1 MCFRGDPVQTHK
13 NRFPF
18 EINNR
23 FSPPPNKIWSIPLYN
38 NIDQDHASNHIRT
51 EATKTF
57 EAIRSIINMSYINMS
72 TDVPAAGDAVW
83 TTVAALVDDSEQ
95 LKAVKKENDLLKAEI
110 EQYKRERV
118 RVEQI
123 MGEYNRLV
131 ALYDELKGVKAANEQ
146 LYEVIEQL
154 EAVMKQRNAALM
166 QSVLA

>member
-1 MCFRGDPVQTHK
+1 
-13 NRFPF
+13 
-18 EINNR
+18 
-23 FSPPPNKIWSIPLYN
+23 
-38 NIDQDHASNHIRT
+38 
-51 EATKTF
+51 
-57 EAIRSIINMSYINMS
+57 MSYINMS
-72 TDVPAAGDAVW
+72 TDVPAAGDPVW

-131 ALYDELKGVKAANEQ
+131 ALYDELNGVKAANEQ